1 MKKIEVTLKNVVN
14 VIREFYKPTKHH
26 FLTLNGLA
34 IDEQTTEIQ
43 WIFSEYAKTDEI
55 IVFYVDVKEDDIIP
69 SIVEIIPS
77 AIISQREIVD
87 MFGLKVED
95 SQSGLYLDEDSLAK
109 PLSFGCAI

>member
-1 MKKIEVTLKNVVN
+1 MKKVEVTLKNVVN

-34 IDEQTTEIQ
+34 IDENTTEIQ
-43 WIFSEYAKTDEI
+43 WIFSKYNSQDHIT
-55 IVFYVDVKEDDIIP
+55 VFYTNVKEDDLIP
-69 SIVEIIPS
+69 SITQIIPS

-95 SQSGLYLDEDSLAK
+95 SQSGLYLDEDSLQK
-109 PLSFGCAI
+109 PLSFGCAL